1 MVYYGKNVPFPNV
14 NLFNDVSLLLISFY
28 KRDDM
33 LGSKKQIKHN
43 RSWNAFKTKTLNKQN
58 NFSIY

>member
-33 LGSKKQIKHN
+33 LGSKNRLNTTEVEMHSRQKH
-43 RSWNAFKTKTLNKQN
+43 
-58 NFSIY
+58 